1 MEYLTIKELI
11 LASEGK
17 LVSKCN
23 EETLVNDIVI
33 DSRKASKDNAFVAI
47 VGENLDGHDFIN
59 LVINL
64 AINQGC
70 KTIIKNKDN
79 NVDIENKEI
88 NVIEVNNTEIALGDI
103 ARFYKNKFEIPF
115 IAVTGSVGKTTT
127 RDMVYST
134 ISAKYNSLKNV
145 GNLNNQFGVP
155 LTLFNLNKEHECA
168 VIEMGMS
175 GFNEIE
181 YLANIVNP
189 QIGIISNIGYSHVE
203 HLGSRE
209 GIFKAK
215 MEITTNF
222 DESSLLIVNGDDD
235 CLKTLKDKE
244 LVYNLRTFGF
254 EKYNDIYCESFE
266 MDEDSINF
274 IAIIDGNK
282 EEFFIPT
289 VGQHNIYN
297 AMAAILVGINL
308 NMTIEEL
315 KYGLKNFQCTK
326 NRLDI
331 IKNDNLTII
340 DSVYNAGI
348 DSMVAALNILG
359 RYENRR
365 VAILGDMFEMGEF
378 EEFGHRQVGK
388 ADLNNVDILIAIGKD
403 SEFIVQELKENNMNP
418 DNLYHFETK
427 EEAIKNLDNI
437 IKENDII
444 LVKASRG
451 MHLEKIVEYLNN
463 RQNN

>member
-11 LASEGK
+11 LASEGQ

-23 EETLVNDIVI
+23 EETIVSNIVI
-33 DSRKASKDNAFVAI
+33 DSRKAGKDSAFVAI
-47 VGENLDGHDFIN
+47 VGENLDGHNF
-59 LVINL
+59 INL

-70 KTIIKNKDN
+70 KTIIKNKNN
-79 NVDIENKEI
+79 NVDIENKEV
-88 NVIEVNNTEIALGDI
+88 NVIEVSDTEIALGDI
-103 ARFYKNKFEIPF
+103 AKFYKNKFKIPF

-175 GFNEIE
+175 GFNEIK

-203 HLGSRE
+203 HLGSRD

-215 MEITTNF
+215 MEIATNF
-222 DESSLLIVNGDDD
+222 DENSLLIVNGDDD
-235 CLKTLKDKE
+235 CLKTLKTKD
-244 LVYNLRTFGF
+244 LVYKLRTFGF
-254 EKYNDIYCESFE
+254 DKDNDIYCESYE
-266 MDEDSINF
+266 MDEESINF
-274 IAIIDGNK
+274 VAVINGKK
-282 EEFFIPT
+282 EELFIPT
-289 VGQHNIYN
+289 VGKHNIYN
-297 AMAAILVGINL
+297 AMAAILVGLNL
-308 NMTIEEL
+308 NMTIEEI
-315 KYGLKNFQCTK
+315 KDGLKNFQCTK

-331 IKNDNLTII
+331 IKKDKLTII
-340 DSVYNAGI
+340 DSVYNASI
-348 DSMVAALNILG
+348 DSMSAALNILG

-378 EEFGHRQVGK
+378 AEFGHRQVGK
-388 ADLNNVDILIAIGKD
+388 AALGNIDIMIAIGKD
-403 SEFIVQELKENNMNP
+403 SEFIVKELKENNMNEN
-418 DNLYHFETK
+418 NLYHFETK
-427 EEAIKNLDNI
+427 EEAIENLDNI
-437 IKENDII
+437 IKDDDVI

-451 MHLEKIVEYLNN
+451 MNLEKVVEYLNK
-463 RQNN
+463 

>member
-11 LASEGK
+11 LASEGQ

-23 EETLVNDIVI
+23 EETIVSNIVI
-33 DSRKASKDNAFVAI
+33 DSRKAGKDSAFVAI
-47 VGENLDGHDFIN
+47 VGENLDGHNF
-59 LVINL
+59 INL

-70 KTIIKNKDN
+70 KTIIKNKNN
-79 NVDIENKEI
+79 NVDIENKEV
-88 NVIEVNNTEIALGDI
+88 NVIEVSDTEIALGDI
-103 ARFYKNKFEIPF
+103 AKFYKNKFKIPF

-203 HLGSRE
+203 HLGSRD

-215 MEITTNF
+215 MEIATNF
-222 DESSLLIVNGDDD
+222 DENSLLIVNGDDD
-235 CLKTLKDKE
+235 CLKTLKTKV
-244 LVYNLRTFGF
+244 LVYKLRTFGF
-254 EKYNDIYCESFE
+254 DKDNDIYCESYE
-266 MDEDSINF
+266 MDEESINF
-274 IAIIDGNK
+274 VAVINGKK

-289 VGQHNIYN
+289 VGKHNIYN
-297 AMAAILVGINL
+297 AMAAILVGLNL
-308 NMTIEEL
+308 NMTIEEI
-315 KYGLKNFQCTK
+315 KDGLKNFQCTK

-331 IKNDNLTII
+331 IKKDKLTII
-340 DSVYNAGI
+340 DSVYNASI
-348 DSMVAALNILG
+348 DSMSAALNILG

-378 EEFGHRQVGK
+378 AEFGHRQVGK
-388 ADLNNVDILIAIGKD
+388 AALGNIDIMIAIGKD
-403 SEFIVQELKENNMNP
+403 SEFIVKELKENNMNEN
-418 DNLYHFETK
+418 NLYHFETK
-427 EEAIKNLDNI
+427 EEAIENLDNI
-437 IKENDII
+437 IKDDDVI

-451 MHLEKIVEYLNN
+451 MNLEKVVEYLNK
-463 RQNN
+463 

>member
-11 LASEGK
+11 LASEGQ

-23 EETLVNDIVI
+23 EETIVSNIVI
-33 DSRKASKDNAFVAI
+33 DSRKAGKDSAFVAI
-47 VGENLDGHDFIN
+47 VGENLDGHNF
-59 LVINL
+59 INL

-70 KTIIKNKDN
+70 KTIIKNKNN
-79 NVDIENKEI
+79 NVDIENKEV
-88 NVIEVNNTEIALGDI
+88 NVIEVSDTEIALGDI
-103 ARFYKNKFEIPF
+103 AKFYKNKFKIPF

-203 HLGSRE
+203 HLGSRD

-215 MEITTNF
+215 MEIATNF
-222 DESSLLIVNGDDD
+222 DENSLLIVNGDDD
-235 CLKTLKDKE
+235 CLKTLKTKD
-244 LVYNLRTFGF
+244 LVYKLRTFGF
-254 EKYNDIYCESFE
+254 DKDNDIYCESYE
-266 MDEDSINF
+266 MDEESINF
-274 IAIIDGNK
+274 VAVINGKK
-282 EEFFIPT
+282 EELFIPT
-289 VGQHNIYN
+289 VGKHNIYN
-297 AMAAILVGINL
+297 AMAAILVGLNI
-308 NMTIEEL
+308 NMTIEEI
-315 KYGLKNFQCTK
+315 KDGLKNFQCTK

-331 IKNDNLTII
+331 IKKDKLTII
-340 DSVYNAGI
+340 DSVYNASI
-348 DSMVAALNILG
+348 DSMSAALNILG

-378 EEFGHRQVGK
+378 AEFGHRQVGK
-388 ADLNNVDILIAIGKD
+388 AALGNIDIMIAIGKD
-403 SEFIVQELKENNMNP
+403 SEFIVKELKENNRTENT
-418 DNLYHFETK
+418 LYPSETP
-427 EEAIKNLDNI
+427 EEAI
-437 IKENDII
+437 
-444 LVKASRG
+444 
-451 MHLEKIVEYLNN
+451 
-463 RQNN
+463 

>member
-11 LASEGK
+11 LASEGQ

-23 EETLVNDIVI
+23 EETLVTDIVI

-47 VGENLDGHDFIN
+47 VGENLDGHDF
-59 LVINL
+59 INL

-103 ARFYKNKFEIPF
+103 ARFYKNKFKIPF

-134 ISAKYNSLKNV
+134 ISAKYNALKNI

-181 YLANIVNP
+181 YLVNIVHP

-203 HLGSRE
+203 HLGSRD

-215 MEITTNF
+215 MEIATNF
-222 DESSLLIVNGDDD
+222 DENSLLIVNGDDD
-235 CLKTLKDKE
+235 CLKTLKNKD
-244 LVYNLRTFGF
+244 LVYKLKTFGF
-254 EKYNDIYCESFE
+254 EKDNDIYCESFE
-266 MDEDSINF
+266 MDEESINF
-274 IAIIDGNK
+274 IAVIDGKK
-282 EEFFIPT
+282 EQFFIPT
-289 VGQHNIYN
+289 VGKHNIYN
-297 AMAAILVGINL
+297 AMAAILVGMNL
-308 NMTIEEL
+308 NMTIDEIKE
-315 KYGLKNFQCTK
+315 GLKNFQCTK

-331 IKNDNLTII
+331 IKNNNLTII
-340 DSVYNAGI
+340 DSVYNASI
-348 DSMVAALNILG
+348 DSMTAALNILG

-378 EEFGHRQVGK
+378 AEFGHRQVGK
-388 ADLNNVDILIAIGKD
+388 AALGNVDIVITIGED
-403 SEFIVQELKENNMNP
+403 SEFIVKELRENNVND
-418 DNLYHFETK
+418 DNLYHFKTK
-427 EEAIKNLDNI
+427 EEAIENINNI
-437 IKENDII
+437 IKENDTI

-451 MHLEKIVEYLNN
+451 MHLEKVVEYLNK
-463 RQNN
+463 

>member
-11 LASEGK
+11 LASEGQ
-17 LVSKCN
+17 LVSKCD

-59 LVINL
+59 L

-79 NVDIENKEI
+79 NVDIDNKEI
-88 NVIEVNNTEIALGDI
+88 NVIEVSNTEIALGDI
-103 ARFYKNKFEIPF
+103 ARFYKNKFKIPF

-155 LTLFNLNKEHECA
+155 LTLFNLNKKHECA

-181 YLANIVNP
+181 YLVNIVNP

-215 MEITTNF
+215 MEMTTNF

-235 CLKTLKDKE
+235 CLKTLKNKDLIYK
-244 LVYNLRTFGF
+244 LRTFGF
-254 EKYNDIYCESFE
+254 EKDNDIYCESFE
-266 MDEDSINF
+266 MDEESINF
-274 IAIIDGNK
+274 IAVVDGRK

-289 VGQHNIYN
+289 VGKHNIYN

-308 NMTIEEL
+308 NMTIEEI
-315 KYGLKNFQCTK
+315 KEGLKNFQCTK

-331 IKNDNLTII
+331 IKNNNLTII
-340 DSVYNAGI
+340 DSVYNASI
-348 DSMVAALNILG
+348 DSMTAALNILG
-359 RYENRR
+359 RYKNRR

-378 EEFGHRQVGK
+378 AEFGHRQVGK
-388 ADLNNVDILIAIGKD
+388 AALDNVDILIAIGKD
-403 SEFIVQELKENNMNP
+403 SEFIVKELQENNMNI

-427 EEAIKNLDNI
+427 EEAIENLDNI

-451 MHLEKIVEYLNN
+451 MHLEKVVEYLNK
-463 RQNN
+463 

>member
-11 LASEGK
+11 LASEGQ

-23 EETLVNDIVI
+23 EETIVSNIVI
-33 DSRKASKDNAFVAI
+33 DSRKAGKDSAFVAI
-47 VGENLDGHDFIN
+47 VGENLDGHNF
-59 LVINL
+59 INL

-70 KTIIKNKDN
+70 KTIIKNKNN
-79 NVDIENKEI
+79 NVDIENKEV
-88 NVIEVNNTEIALGDI
+88 NVIEVSDTEIALGDI
-103 ARFYKNKFEIPF
+103 AKFYKNKFKIPF

-175 GFNEIE
+175 GFNEIK

-203 HLGSRE
+203 HLGSRD

-215 MEITTNF
+215 MEIATNF
-222 DESSLLIVNGDDD
+222 DENSLLIVNGDDD
-235 CLKTLKDKE
+235 CLKTLKTKD
-244 LVYNLRTFGF
+244 LVYKLRTFGF
-254 EKYNDIYCESFE
+254 DKDNDIYCESYE
-266 MDEDSINF
+266 MDEESINF
-274 IAIIDGNK
+274 VAVINGKK

-289 VGQHNIYN
+289 VGKHNIYN
-297 AMAAILVGINL
+297 AMAAILVGLNL
-308 NMTIEEL
+308 NMTIEEI
-315 KYGLKNFQCTK
+315 KDGLKNFQCTK

-331 IKNDNLTII
+331 IKKDKLTII
-340 DSVYNAGI
+340 DSVYNASI
-348 DSMVAALNILG
+348 DSMSAALNILG

-378 EEFGHRQVGK
+378 AEFGHRQVGK
-388 ADLNNVDILIAIGKD
+388 AALGNIDIMIAIGKD
-403 SEFIVQELKENNMNP
+403 SEFIVKELKENNMNEN
-418 DNLYHFETK
+418 NLYHFETK
-427 EEAIKNLDNI
+427 EEAIENLDNI
-437 IKENDII
+437 IKDDDVI

-451 MHLEKIVEYLNN
+451 MNLEKVVEYLNK
-463 RQNN
+463 

>member
-11 LASEGK
+11 LASEGQ

-23 EETLVNDIVI
+23 EETLVTDIVI

-47 VGENLDGHDFIN
+47 VGENLDGHDF
-59 LVINL
+59 INL

-103 ARFYKNKFEIPF
+103 ARFYKNKFKIPF

-134 ISAKYNSLKNV
+134 ISAKYNALKNI

-181 YLANIVNP
+181 YLVNIVHP

-203 HLGSRE
+203 HLGSRD

-215 MEITTNF
+215 MEIATNF
-222 DESSLLIVNGDDD
+222 DENSLLIVNGDDD
-235 CLKTLKDKE
+235 CLKTLKNKD
-244 LVYNLRTFGF
+244 LVYKLKTFGF
-254 EKYNDIYCESFE
+254 EKDNDIYCESFE
-266 MDEDSINF
+266 MDEESINF
-274 IAIIDGNK
+274 IAVIDGKK
-282 EEFFIPT
+282 EQFFIPT
-289 VGQHNIYN
+289 VGKHNIYN
-297 AMAAILVGINL
+297 AMAAILVGMNL
-308 NMTIEEL
+308 NMTIEEI
-315 KYGLKNFQCTK
+315 KEGLKNFQCTK

-331 IKNDNLTII
+331 IKNNNLTII
-340 DSVYNAGI
+340 DSVYNASI
-348 DSMVAALNILG
+348 DSMTAALNILG

-378 EEFGHRQVGK
+378 AEFGHRQVGK
-388 ADLNNVDILIAIGKD
+388 AALGNVDIVITIGED
-403 SEFIVQELKENNMNP
+403 SEFIVKELRENNVND
-418 DNLYHFETK
+418 DNLYHFKTK
-427 EEAIKNLDNI
+427 EEAIENINNI
-437 IKENDII
+437 IKENDTI

-451 MHLEKIVEYLNN
+451 MHLEKVVEYLNK
-463 RQNN
+463 

>member
-11 LASEGK
+11 LASEGQ

-23 EETLVNDIVI
+23 EETIVSDIVI
-33 DSRKASKDNAFVAI
+33 DSRKAGKDSAFVAI
-47 VGENLDGHDFIN
+47 VGENLDGHNF
-59 LVINL
+59 INL

-70 KTIIKNKDN
+70 KTIIKNKNN

-88 NVIEVNNTEIALGDI
+88 NVIEVSDTEIALGDI
-103 ARFYKNKFEIPF
+103 AKFYKNKFKIPF

-203 HLGSRE
+203 HLGSRD

-215 MEITTNF
+215 MEVATNF
-222 DESSLLIVNGDDD
+222 DENSLLIVNGDDD
-235 CLKTLKDKE
+235 CLKTLKTKD
-244 LVYNLRTFGF
+244 LVYKLRTFGF
-254 EKYNDIYCESFE
+254 DKDNDIYCESYE
-266 MDEDSINF
+266 MDEESINF
-274 IAIIDGNK
+274 VAVINGKK

-289 VGQHNIYN
+289 VGKHNIYN
-297 AMAAILVGINL
+297 AMAAILVGLNL
-308 NMTIEEL
+308 NMTIEEI
-315 KYGLKNFQCTK
+315 KDGLKNFQCTK

-331 IKNDNLTII
+331 IKKDKLTII
-340 DSVYNAGI
+340 DSVYNASI
-348 DSMVAALNILG
+348 DSMSAALNILG

-378 EEFGHRQVGK
+378 AEFGHRQVGK
-388 ADLNNVDILIAIGKD
+388 AALGNIDIMIAIGKD
-403 SEFIVQELKENNMNP
+403 SEFIVKELKENNMNEN
-418 DNLYHFETK
+418 NLYHFETK
-427 EEAIKNLDNI
+427 EEAIENLDKI
-437 IKENDII
+437 IKDDDVI

-451 MHLEKIVEYLNN
+451 MNLEKVVEYLNK
-463 RQNN
+463 

>member
-11 LASEGK
+11 LASEGQ

-23 EETLVNDIVI
+23 EETIVSNIVI
-33 DSRKASKDNAFVAI
+33 DSRKAGKDSAFVAI
-47 VGENLDGHDFIN
+47 VGENLDGHNF
-59 LVINL
+59 INL

-70 KTIIKNKDN
+70 KTIIKNKNN
-79 NVDIENKEI
+79 NVDIENKEV
-88 NVIEVNNTEIALGDI
+88 NVIEVSDTEIALGDI
-103 ARFYKNKFEIPF
+103 AKFYKNKFKIPF

-127 RDMVYST
+127 RDMVYSS

-203 HLGSRE
+203 HLGSRD

-215 MEITTNF
+215 MEIATNF
-222 DESSLLIVNGDDD
+222 DENSLLIVNGDDD
-235 CLKTLKDKE
+235 CLKTLKTKV
-244 LVYNLRTFGF
+244 LVYKLRTFGF
-254 EKYNDIYCESFE
+254 DKDNDIYCESYE
-266 MDEDSINF
+266 MDEESINF
-274 IAIIDGNK
+274 VAVINGKK
-282 EEFFIPT
+282 EELFIPT
-289 VGQHNIYN
+289 VGKHNIYN
-297 AMAAILVGINL
+297 AMAAILVGLNL
-308 NMTIEEL
+308 NMTIEEI
-315 KYGLKNFQCTK
+315 KDGLKNFQCTK

-331 IKNDNLTII
+331 IKKDKLTII
-340 DSVYNAGI
+340 DSVYNASI
-348 DSMVAALNILG
+348 DSMSAALNILG

-378 EEFGHRQVGK
+378 AEFGHRQVGK
-388 ADLNNVDILIAIGKD
+388 AALGNIDIMIAIGKD
-403 SEFIVQELKENNMNP
+403 SEFIVKELKENNMNEN
-418 DNLYHFETK
+418 NLYHFETK
-427 EEAIKNLDNI
+427 EEAIESLDNI
-437 IKENDII
+437 IKDDDVI

-451 MHLEKIVEYLNN
+451 MNLEKVVEYLNK
-463 RQNN
+463 

>member
-11 LASEGK
+11 LASEGQ

-23 EETLVNDIVI
+23 EETIVSNIVI
-33 DSRKASKDNAFVAI
+33 DSRKAGKDSAFVAI
-47 VGENLDGHDFIN
+47 VGENLDGHNF
-59 LVINL
+59 INL

-70 KTIIKNKDN
+70 KTIIKNKNN
-79 NVDIENKEI
+79 NVDIENKEV
-88 NVIEVNNTEIALGDI
+88 NVIEVSDTEIALGDI
-103 ARFYKNKFEIPF
+103 AKFYKNKFKIPF

-203 HLGSRE
+203 HLGSRD

-215 MEITTNF
+215 MEIATNF
-222 DESSLLIVNGDDD
+222 DENSLLIVNGDDD
-235 CLKTLKDKE
+235 CLKTLKTKD
-244 LVYNLRTFGF
+244 LVYKLRTFGF
-254 EKYNDIYCESFE
+254 DKDNDIYCESYE
-266 MDEDSINF
+266 MDEESINF
-274 IAIIDGNK
+274 VAVINRKK

-289 VGQHNIYN
+289 VGKHNIYN
-297 AMAAILVGINL
+297 AMAAILVGLNL
-308 NMTIEEL
+308 NMTIEEI
-315 KYGLKNFQCTK
+315 KDGLKNFQCTK

-331 IKNDNLTII
+331 IKKDKLTII
-340 DSVYNAGI
+340 DSVYNASI
-348 DSMVAALNILG
+348 DSMSAALNILG

-378 EEFGHRQVGK
+378 AEFGHRQVGK
-388 ADLNNVDILIAIGKD
+388 AALGNIDIMIAIGKD
-403 SEFIVQELKENNMNP
+403 AEFIVKELKENNMNEN
-418 DNLYHFETK
+418 NLYHFETK
-427 EEAIKNLDNI
+427 EEAIENLDNI
-437 IKENDII
+437 IKDDDVI

-451 MHLEKIVEYLNN
+451 MNLEKVVEYLNK
-463 RQNN
+463 

>member
-11 LASEGK
+11 LASEGQ

-23 EETLVNDIVI
+23 EETIVSNIVI
-33 DSRKASKDNAFVAI
+33 DSRKAGKDSAFVAI
-47 VGENLDGHDFIN
+47 VGENLDGHNF
-59 LVINL
+59 INL

-70 KTIIKNKDN
+70 KTIIKNKNN
-79 NVDIENKEI
+79 NVDIENKEV
-88 NVIEVNNTEIALGDI
+88 NVIEVSDTEIALGDI
-103 ARFYKNKFEIPF
+103 AKFYKNKFKIPF

-203 HLGSRE
+203 HLGSRD

-215 MEITTNF
+215 MEVATNF
-222 DESSLLIVNGDDD
+222 DENSLLIVNGDDD
-235 CLKTLKDKE
+235 CLKTLKTKD
-244 LVYNLRTFGF
+244 LVYKLRTFGF
-254 EKYNDIYCESFE
+254 DKDNDIYCKSYE
-266 MDEDSINF
+266 MDEESINF
-274 IAIIDGNK
+274 VAVINRKK

-289 VGQHNIYN
+289 VGKHNIYN
-297 AMAAILVGINL
+297 AMAAILVGLNL
-308 NMTIEEL
+308 NMTIEEI
-315 KYGLKNFQCTK
+315 KDGLKNFQCTK

-331 IKNDNLTII
+331 IKKDKLTII
-340 DSVYNAGI
+340 DSVYNASI
-348 DSMVAALNILG
+348 DSMSAALNILG

-378 EEFGHRQVGK
+378 AEFGHRQVGK
-388 ADLNNVDILIAIGKD
+388 AALGNIDIMIAIGKD
-403 SEFIVQELKENNMNP
+403 SEFIVKELKENNMNEN
-418 DNLYHFETK
+418 NLYYFETK
-427 EEAIKNLDNI
+427 EEAIENLDNI
-437 IKENDII
+437 IKDDDVI

-451 MHLEKIVEYLNN
+451 MNLEKVVEYLNK
-463 RQNN
+463 

>member
-11 LASEGK
+11 LASKGQ
-17 LVSKCN
+17 LVSKSN
-23 EETLVNDIVI
+23 EEILVNDIVI

-59 LVINL
+59 L

-70 KTIIKNKDN
+70 KTIIKNKNN
-79 NVDIENKEI
+79 NVDIDNKEI
-88 NVIEVNNTEIALGDI
+88 NVIEVNDTAIALGDI
-103 ARFYKNKFEIPF
+103 ARFYKEKFEIPF

-127 RDMVYST
+127 RDMVHST

-145 GNLNNQFGVP
+145 GNLNNHFGVP
-155 LTLFNLNKEHECA
+155 LTLFNLNKDHECA

-181 YLANIVNP
+181 YLVNIVKP
-189 QIGIISNIGYSHVE
+189 QIGIISNIGYSHIE

-222 DESSLLIVNGDDD
+222 DENSLLIVNGDDD
-235 CLKTLKDKE
+235 CLKTLRSEKLDYK
-244 LVYNLRTFGF
+244 LKTFGF

-266 MDEDSINF
+266 INEDSMNF
-274 IAIIDGNK
+274 VAVVNEKK

-289 VGQHNIYN
+289 VGKHNIYN

-308 NMTIEEL
+308 NMTTEEI
-315 KYGLKNFQCTK
+315 KEGLKNFECTK

-331 IKNDNLTII
+331 IKNNKLTII
-340 DSVYNAGI
+340 DSVYNASI
-348 DSMVAALNILG
+348 DSMSAALNVLG
-359 RYENRR
+359 RYKNRR

-378 EEFGHRQVGK
+378 SEFAHRQVGK
-388 ADLNNVDILIAIGKD
+388 AAIGNTDILIAIGKD
-403 SEFIVQELKENNMNP
+403 SEFIVKEIKENNMNP
-418 DNLYHFETK
+418 DNIYYFKTK
-427 EEAIKNLDNI
+427 EDAIKHLDEI
-437 IKENDII
+437 IKENDTI

-451 MHLEKIVEYLNN
+451 MHLEDVVKYLNK
-463 RQNN
+463 

>member
-11 LASEGK
+11 LASEGQ
-17 LVSKCN
+17 LVSKCD

-59 LVINL
+59 L

-79 NVDIENKEI
+79 NVDIDNKEI
-88 NVIEVNNTEIALGDI
+88 NVIEVSNTEIALGDI
-103 ARFYKNKFEIPF
+103 ARFYKNKFKIPF

-155 LTLFNLNKEHECA
+155 LTLFNLNKKHECA

-181 YLANIVNP
+181 YLVNIVNP

-215 MEITTNF
+215 MEMTTNF

-235 CLKTLKDKE
+235 CLKTLKNKDLIYK
-244 LVYNLRTFGF
+244 LRTFGF
-254 EKYNDIYCESFE
+254 EKDNDIYCESFE
-266 MDEDSINF
+266 MDEESINF
-274 IAIIDGNK
+274 IAVVDGRK

-289 VGQHNIYN
+289 VGKHNIYN

-308 NMTIEEL
+308 NMTIEEI
-315 KYGLKNFQCTK
+315 KDGLKNFQCTK

-331 IKNDNLTII
+331 IKNNNLTII
-340 DSVYNAGI
+340 DSVYNASI
-348 DSMVAALNILG
+348 DSMTAALNILG
-359 RYENRR
+359 RYKNRR

-378 EEFGHRQVGK
+378 AEFGHRQVGK
-388 ADLNNVDILIAIGKD
+388 AALDNVDILIAIGKD
-403 SEFIVQELKENNMNP
+403 SEFIVKELQENNMNI

-427 EEAIKNLDNI
+427 EEAIENLDNI

-451 MHLEKIVEYLNN
+451 MHLEKVVEYLNK
-463 RQNN
+463 

>member
-11 LASEGK
+11 LASEGQ

-23 EETLVNDIVI
+23 EETIVSNIVI
-33 DSRKASKDNAFVAI
+33 DSRKAGKDSAFVAI
-47 VGENLDGHDFIN
+47 VGENLDGHNF
-59 LVINL
+59 INL

-70 KTIIKNKDN
+70 KTIIKNKNN
-79 NVDIENKEI
+79 NVDIENKEV
-88 NVIEVNNTEIALGDI
+88 NVIEVSDTEIALGGI
-103 ARFYKNKFEIPF
+103 AKFYKNKFKIPF

-203 HLGSRE
+203 HLGSRD

-215 MEITTNF
+215 MEIATNF
-222 DESSLLIVNGDDD
+222 DENSLLIVNGDDD
-235 CLKTLKDKE
+235 CLKTLKTKV
-244 LVYNLRTFGF
+244 LVYKLRTFGF
-254 EKYNDIYCESFE
+254 DKDNDIYCESYE
-266 MDEDSINF
+266 MDEESINF
-274 IAIIDGNK
+274 VAVINGKK
-282 EEFFIPT
+282 EELFIPT
-289 VGQHNIYN
+289 VGKHNIYN
-297 AMAAILVGINL
+297 AMAAILVGLNL
-308 NMTIEEL
+308 NMTIEEI
-315 KYGLKNFQCTK
+315 KDGLKNFQCTK

-331 IKNDNLTII
+331 IKKDKLTII
-340 DSVYNAGI
+340 DSVYNASI
-348 DSMVAALNILG
+348 DSMSAALNILG

-378 EEFGHRQVGK
+378 AEFGHRQVGK
-388 ADLNNVDILIAIGKD
+388 AALGNIDIMIAIGKD
-403 SEFIVQELKENNMNP
+403 SEFIVKELKENNMNEN
-418 DNLYHFETK
+418 NLYHFETK
-427 EEAIKNLDNI
+427 EEAIESLDNI
-437 IKENDII
+437 IKDDDVI

-451 MHLEKIVEYLNN
+451 MNLEKVVEYLNK
-463 RQNN
+463 

>member
-11 LASEGK
+11 LASKGE
-17 LVSKCN
+17 LVCEAK
-23 EETLVNDIVI
+23 EEFTITDIVI
-33 DSRKASKDNAFVAI
+33 DSRKANANNAFVAI
-47 VGENLDGHDFIN
+47 VGENLDGHNF
-59 LVINL
+59 INL

-70 KTIIKNKDN
+70 KTIMKNKYN

-88 NVIEVNNTEIALGDI
+88 NVIEVNDTEIALGDI
-103 ARFYKNKFEIPF
+103 ARFYKEKFEIPF

-127 RDMVYST
+127 RDMVFAT

-181 YLANIVNP
+181 YLANIVHP

-209 GIFKAK
+209 GIFQAK
-215 MEITTNF
+215 MEVTTNF
-222 DESSLLIVNGDDD
+222 DSDSLLIVNGDDD
-235 CLKTLKDKE
+235 CLKTLKKRD
-244 LVYNLRTFGF
+244 LVYNLKTFGF
-254 EKYNDIYCESFE
+254 EKDNDIYCEAYKMS
-266 MDEDSINF
+266 DDDINF
-274 IAIIDGNK
+274 TAVIDGKK

-289 VGQHNIYN
+289 VGKHNIYN

-308 NMTIEEL
+308 NMSLEEI
-315 KYGLKNFQCTK
+315 KGGLKNFQCTK

-331 IKNDNLTII
+331 IKKDNLTII
-340 DSVYNAGI
+340 DSVYNASI
-348 DSMVAALNILG
+348 DSMSAALNILG
-359 RYENRR
+359 RYDKRR
-365 VAILGDMFEMGEF
+365 IAILGDMFEMGDYS
-378 EEFGHRQVGK
+378 EFGHRQVGK
-388 ADLNNVDILIAIGKD
+388 SALNNVDILIAIGKD
-403 SEFIVQELKENNMNP
+403 SEYIVKELQENNMNSA
-418 DNLYHFETK
+418 DLYHFKTK
-427 EEAIKNLDNI
+427 EEAISKLDNI
-437 IKENDII
+437 IKDDDII

-451 MHLEKIVEYLNN
+451 MHLEKIVEYLCK
-463 RQNN
+463 

>member
-11 LASEGK
+11 LASEGQ

-23 EETLVNDIVI
+23 EETIVSNIVI
-33 DSRKASKDNAFVAI
+33 DSRKAGKDSAFVAI
-47 VGENLDGHDFIN
+47 VGENLDGHNF
-59 LVINL
+59 INL

-70 KTIIKNKDN
+70 KTIIKNKNN
-79 NVDIENKEI
+79 NVDIENKEV
-88 NVIEVNNTEIALGDI
+88 NVIEVSDTEIALGDI
-103 ARFYKNKFEIPF
+103 AKFYKNKFKIPF

-203 HLGSRE
+203 HLGSRD

-215 MEITTNF
+215 MEVATNF
-222 DESSLLIVNGDDD
+222 DENSLLIVNGDDD
-235 CLKTLKDKE
+235 CLKTLKTKD
-244 LVYNLRTFGF
+244 LVYKLRTFGF
-254 EKYNDIYCESFE
+254 DKDNDIYCESYE
-266 MDEDSINF
+266 MDEESINF
-274 IAIIDGNK
+274 VAVINGKK
-282 EEFFIPT
+282 EELFIPT
-289 VGQHNIYN
+289 VGKHNIYN
-297 AMAAILVGINL
+297 AMAAILVGLNL
-308 NMTIEEL
+308 NMTIEEI
-315 KYGLKNFQCTK
+315 KDGLKNFQCTK

-331 IKNDNLTII
+331 IKKDKLTII
-340 DSVYNAGI
+340 DSVYNASI
-348 DSMVAALNILG
+348 DSMSAALNILG

-378 EEFGHRQVGK
+378 AEFGHRQVGK
-388 ADLNNVDILIAIGKD
+388 AALGNIDIMIAIGKD
-403 SEFIVQELKENNMNP
+403 SEFIVKELKENNMNEN
-418 DNLYHFETK
+418 NLYHFETK
-427 EEAIKNLDNI
+427 EEAIENLDNI
-437 IKENDII
+437 IKDDDVI

-451 MHLEKIVEYLNN
+451 MNLEKVVEYLNK
-463 RQNN
+463 

>member
-11 LASEGK
+11 LASEGQ
-17 LVSKCN
+17 LVSKCS

-33 DSRKASKDNAFVAI
+33 DSRKASKENAFVAI
-47 VGENLDGHDFIN
+47 VGENLDGHDF
-59 LVINL
+59 INL

-88 NVIEVNNTEIALGDI
+88 NVIEVNNTEVAFGDI
-103 ARFYKNKFEIPF
+103 ARLYKNKFEIPF

-181 YLANIVNP
+181 YLVNIVKP

-203 HLGSRE
+203 HLGSRD

-222 DESSLLIVNGDDD
+222 DENSLLIVNGDDD
-235 CLKTLKDKE
+235 CLKTLKDKH
-244 LVYNLRTFGF
+244 LVYKLKTFGF
-254 EKYNDIYCESFE
+254 EKDNDIYCESFE
-266 MDEDSINF
+266 MDEDNINF
-274 IAIIDGNK
+274 IAVIDGK
-282 EEFFIPT
+282 REEFFIPT
-289 VGQHNIYN
+289 VGKHNIYN

-308 NMTIEEL
+308 NMTLEEI
-315 KYGLKNFQCTK
+315 KDGLKNFRCTK

-331 IKNDNLTII
+331 IKSNNLTII
-340 DSVYNAGI
+340 DSVYNASI
-348 DSMVAALNILG
+348 DSMTAALNILG
-359 RYENRR
+359 RYKSRR

-378 EEFGHRQVGK
+378 AEFGHRQVGK
-388 ADLNNVDILIAIGKD
+388 SALNNVDILISIGKD
-403 SEFIVQELKENNMNP
+403 SEFIVKELKENNMNP

-427 EEAIKNLDNI
+427 EEAIEKLDDI
-437 IKENDII
+437 IKENDTI

-451 MHLEKIVEYLNN
+451 MHLEKVVEHLNK
-463 RQNN
+463 

>member
-11 LASEGK
+11 LASEGQ

-23 EETLVNDIVI
+23 EETIVSNIVI
-33 DSRKASKDNAFVAI
+33 DSRKAGKDSAFVAI
-47 VGENLDGHDFIN
+47 VGENLDGHNF
-59 LVINL
+59 INL

-70 KTIIKNKDN
+70 KTIIKNKNN
-79 NVDIENKEI
+79 NVDIENKEV
-88 NVIEVNNTEIALGDI
+88 NVIEVSDTEIALGDI
-103 ARFYKNKFEIPF
+103 AKFYKNKFKIPF

-203 HLGSRE
+203 HLGSRD

-215 MEITTNF
+215 MEIATNF
-222 DESSLLIVNGDDD
+222 DENSLLIVNGDDD
-235 CLKTLKDKE
+235 CLKTLKTKD
-244 LVYNLRTFGF
+244 LVYKLRTFGF
-254 EKYNDIYCESFE
+254 DKDNDIYCKSYE
-266 MDEDSINF
+266 MDEESINF
-274 IAIIDGNK
+274 VAVINRKK

-289 VGQHNIYN
+289 VGKHNIYN
-297 AMAAILVGINL
+297 AMAAILVGLNL
-308 NMTIEEL
+308 NMTIEEI
-315 KYGLKNFQCTK
+315 KDGLKNFQCTK

-331 IKNDNLTII
+331 IKKDKLTII
-340 DSVYNAGI
+340 DSVYNASI
-348 DSMVAALNILG
+348 DSMSAALNILG

-378 EEFGHRQVGK
+378 AEFGHRQVGK
-388 ADLNNVDILIAIGKD
+388 AALGNIDIMIAIGKD
-403 SEFIVQELKENNMNP
+403 SEFIVKELKENNMNEN
-418 DNLYHFETK
+418 NLYYFETK
-427 EEAIKNLDNI
+427 EEAIENLDNI
-437 IKENDII
+437 IKDDDVI

-451 MHLEKIVEYLNN
+451 MNLEKVVEYLNK
-463 RQNN
+463 

>member
-11 LASEGK
+11 LASEGQ

-23 EETLVNDIVI
+23 EETIVSNIVI
-33 DSRKASKDNAFVAI
+33 DSRKAGKDSAFVAI
-47 VGENLDGHDFIN
+47 VGENLDGHNF
-59 LVINL
+59 INL

-70 KTIIKNKDN
+70 KTIIKNKNN
-79 NVDIENKEI
+79 NVDIENKEV
-88 NVIEVNNTEIALGDI
+88 NVIEVSDTEIALGDI
-103 ARFYKNKFEIPF
+103 AKFYKNKFKIPF

-203 HLGSRE
+203 HLGSRD

-215 MEITTNF
+215 MEVATNF
-222 DESSLLIVNGDDD
+222 DENSLLIVNGDDD
-235 CLKTLKDKE
+235 CLKTLKTKD
-244 LVYNLRTFGF
+244 LVYKLRTFGF
-254 EKYNDIYCESFE
+254 DKDNDIYCESYE
-266 MDEDSINF
+266 MDEESINF
-274 IAIIDGNK
+274 VADINGKK

-289 VGQHNIYN
+289 VGKHNIYN
-297 AMAAILVGINL
+297 AMAAILVGLNL
-308 NMTIEEL
+308 NMTIEEI
-315 KYGLKNFQCTK
+315 KDGLKDFQCTK

-331 IKNDNLTII
+331 IKKDKLTII
-340 DSVYNAGI
+340 DSVYNASI
-348 DSMVAALNILG
+348 DSMSAALNILG

-378 EEFGHRQVGK
+378 AEFGHRQVGK
-388 ADLNNVDILIAIGKD
+388 AALGNIDIMIAIGKD
-403 SEFIVQELKENNMNP
+403 SEFIVKELKENNMNEN
-418 DNLYHFETK
+418 NLYHFETK
-427 EEAIKNLDNI
+427 EEAIENLDNI
-437 IKENDII
+437 IKDDDVI

-451 MHLEKIVEYLNN
+451 MNLEKVVEYLNK
-463 RQNN
+463 

>member
-11 LASEGK
+11 LASKGQ
-17 LVSKCN
+17 LISKSN
-23 EETLVNDIVI
+23 EEILVNDIVI
-33 DSRKASKDNAFVAI
+33 DSRKASKNNAFVAI
-47 VGENLDGHDFIN
+47 VGENLDGHDF
-59 LVINL
+59 INL

-79 NVDIENKEI
+79 NVDIDNKEI

-103 ARFYKNKFEIPF
+103 AKFYKEKFEIPF

-127 RDMVYST
+127 RDMVHST

-181 YLANIVNP
+181 YLVNIVKP
-189 QIGIISNIGYSHVE
+189 QMGIISNIGYSHVE

-215 MEITTNF
+215 MEIATNF
-222 DESSLLIVNGDDD
+222 DENSLLIVNGDDD
-235 CLKTLKDKE
+235 CLKTLKNKK
-244 LVYNLRTFGF
+244 LNYKLRTFGF
-254 EKYNDIYCESFE
+254 EKDNDIYCESFE
-266 MDEDSINF
+266 MDEESINF
-274 IAIIDGNK
+274 TAVINGKK
-282 EEFFIPT
+282 EKFFIPT
-289 VGQHNIYN
+289 VGKHNIYN
-297 AMAAILVGINL
+297 AMAAILVGLNL
-308 NMTIEEL
+308 NMTIEEI
-315 KYGLKNFQCTK
+315 KDGLKNFQCTK

-331 IKNDNLTII
+331 IKNNKLTII
-340 DSVYNAGI
+340 DSVYNASI
-348 DSMVAALNILG
+348 DSMTAALNILG

-378 EEFGHRQVGK
+378 AEFGHRQVGK
-388 ADLNNVDILIAIGKD
+388 AALGNTDILIAIGKD
-403 SEFIVQELKENNMNP
+403 SEFIVKELKENNMNP
-418 DNLYHFETK
+418 DNLYYFKTK
-427 EEAIKNLDNI
+427 EEAINNLDEI
-437 IKENDII
+437 IKENDTI

-451 MHLEKIVEYLNN
+451 MHLEKIVEYLNK
-463 RQNN
+463 

>member
-11 LASEGK
+11 LASEGQ

-23 EETLVNDIVI
+23 EETSVNDIVI

-59 LVINL
+59 L

-70 KTIIKNKDN
+70 KTIIKNKNN

-88 NVIEVNNTEIALGDI
+88 NVIEVNNTELALGDI
-103 ARFYKNKFEIPF
+103 ARFYKSKFEIPF

-189 QIGIISNIGYSHVE
+189 QIGIISNIGYSHIE

-215 MEITTNF
+215 MEIATNF

-235 CLKTLKDKE
+235 CLKTLKNKD
-244 LVYNLRTFGF
+244 LVYKLRTFGF
-254 EKYNDIYCESFE
+254 EKDNDIYCESFE
-266 MDEDSINF
+266 MDEYSINF
-274 IAIIDGNK
+274 IAVFDGKK

-289 VGQHNIYN
+289 VGKHNIYN

-308 NMTIEEL
+308 NMTIEEI
-315 KYGLKNFQCTK
+315 KDGLKDFQCTK

-331 IKNDNLTII
+331 IKNNNLTII
-340 DSVYNAGI
+340 DSVYNASI
-348 DSMVAALNILG
+348 DSMTAALNILG

-365 VAILGDMFEMGEF
+365 IAILGDMFEMGEF
-378 EEFGHRQVGK
+378 AEFGHRQVGK
-388 ADLNNVDILIAIGKD
+388 AALNNVDILIAIGKD
-403 SEFIVQELKENNMNP
+403 AEFIVKELKENNMNP

-427 EEAIKNLDNI
+427 EEAIENLDHI
-437 IKENDII
+437 IKENDVI

-451 MHLEKIVEYLNN
+451 MHLEKIVEHLNK
-463 RQNN
+463 

>member
-11 LASEGK
+11 LASEGQ

-23 EETLVNDIVI
+23 EETIVSNIVI
-33 DSRKASKDNAFVAI
+33 DSRKAGKDSAFVAI
-47 VGENLDGHDFIN
+47 VGENLDGHNF
-59 LVINL
+59 INL

-70 KTIIKNKDN
+70 KTIIKNKNN
-79 NVDIENKEI
+79 NVDIENKEV
-88 NVIEVNNTEIALGDI
+88 NVIEVSDTEIALGDI
-103 ARFYKNKFEIPF
+103 AKFYKNKFKIPF

-203 HLGSRE
+203 HLGSRD

-215 MEITTNF
+215 MEIATNF
-222 DESSLLIVNGDDD
+222 DENSLLIVNGDDD
-235 CLKTLKDKE
+235 CLKTLKTKD
-244 LVYNLRTFGF
+244 LVYKLRTFGF
-254 EKYNDIYCESFE
+254 DKDNDIYCESYE
-266 MDEDSINF
+266 MDEESINF
-274 IAIIDGNK
+274 VAVINRKK

-289 VGQHNIYN
+289 VGKHNIYN
-297 AMAAILVGINL
+297 AMAAILVGLNL
-308 NMTIEEL
+308 NMTIEEI
-315 KYGLKNFQCTK
+315 KDGLKNFQCTK

-331 IKNDNLTII
+331 IKKDKLTII
-340 DSVYNAGI
+340 DSVYNASI
-348 DSMVAALNILG
+348 DSMSAALNILG

-378 EEFGHRQVGK
+378 AEFGHRQVGK
-388 ADLNNVDILIAIGKD
+388 AALGNIDIMIAIGKD
-403 SEFIVQELKENNMNP
+403 SEFIVKELKENNMNEN
-418 DNLYHFETK
+418 NLYHFETK
-427 EEAIKNLDNI
+427 EEAIESLDNI
-437 IKENDII
+437 IKDDDVI

-451 MHLEKIVEYLNN
+451 MNLEKVVEYLNK
-463 RQNN
+463 

>member
-1 MEYLTIKELI
+1 MNKEVKMEYLTIKELI
-11 LASEGK
+11 LASEGQ
-17 LVSKCN
+17 LVSKCS

-33 DSRKASKDNAFVAI
+33 DSRKASKENAFVAI
-47 VGENLDGHDFIN
+47 VGENLDGHDF
-59 LVINL
+59 INL

-88 NVIEVNNTEIALGDI
+88 NVIEVNNTEVAFGDI
-103 ARFYKNKFEIPF
+103 ARLYKNKFEIPF

-181 YLANIVNP
+181 YLVNIVNP

-203 HLGSRE
+203 HLGSRD

-222 DESSLLIVNGDDD
+222 DENSLLIVNGDDD
-235 CLKTLKDKE
+235 CLKTLKDKH
-244 LVYNLRTFGF
+244 LVYKLKTFGF
-254 EKYNDIYCESFE
+254 EKDNDIYCESFE
-266 MDEDSINF
+266 MDEDNINF
-274 IAIIDGNK
+274 IAVIDGK
-282 EEFFIPT
+282 REEFFIPT
-289 VGQHNIYN
+289 VGKHNIYN

-308 NMTIEEL
+308 NMTLEEI
-315 KYGLKNFQCTK
+315 KDGLKNFQCTK

-331 IKNDNLTII
+331 IKSNNLTII
-340 DSVYNAGI
+340 DSVYNASI
-348 DSMVAALNILG
+348 DSMTAALNILG
-359 RYENRR
+359 RYKSRR

-378 EEFGHRQVGK
+378 AEFGHRQVGK
-388 ADLNNVDILIAIGKD
+388 SALNNVDILISIGKD
-403 SEFIVQELKENNMNP
+403 SEFIVKELKENNMNP

-427 EEAIKNLDNI
+427 EEAIEKLDDI
-437 IKENDII
+437 IKENDTI

-451 MHLEKIVEYLNN
+451 MHLEKVVEHLNK
-463 RQNN
+463 

>member
-11 LASEGK
+11 LASEGQ

-23 EETLVNDIVI
+23 EETLVTDIVI

-47 VGENLDGHDFIN
+47 VGENLDGHDF
-59 LVINL
+59 INL

-103 ARFYKNKFEIPF
+103 ARFYKNKFKIPF

-134 ISAKYNSLKNV
+134 ISAKYNALKNI

-181 YLANIVNP
+181 YLVNIVHP

-203 HLGSRE
+203 HLGSRD

-215 MEITTNF
+215 MEIATNF
-222 DESSLLIVNGDDD
+222 DENSLLIVNGDDD
-235 CLKTLKDKE
+235 CLKTLKNKD
-244 LVYNLRTFGF
+244 LVYKLKTFGF
-254 EKYNDIYCESFE
+254 EKDNDIYCESFE
-266 MDEDSINF
+266 MDEESINF
-274 IAIIDGNK
+274 IAVIDGKK
-282 EEFFIPT
+282 EQFFIPT
-289 VGQHNIYN
+289 VGKHNIYN

-308 NMTIEEL
+308 NMTIEEI
-315 KYGLKNFQCTK
+315 KEGLKNFQCTK

-331 IKNDNLTII
+331 IKNNNLTII
-340 DSVYNAGI
+340 DSVYNASI
-348 DSMVAALNILG
+348 DSMTAALNILG
-359 RYENRR
+359 RYENRK

-378 EEFGHRQVGK
+378 AEFGHRQVGK
-388 ADLNNVDILIAIGKD
+388 AALGNVDIVITIGED
-403 SEFIVQELKENNMNP
+403 SEFIVKELQENNVND
-418 DNLYHFETK
+418 DNLYHFKTK
-427 EEAIKNLDNI
+427 EEAIENINNI
-437 IKENDII
+437 IKENDTI

-451 MHLEKIVEYLNN
+451 MHLEKVVEYLNK
-463 RQNN
+463 

>member
-11 LASEGK
+11 LASEGQ

-23 EETLVNDIVI
+23 EETIVSNIVI
-33 DSRKASKDNAFVAI
+33 DSRKAGKDSAFVAI
-47 VGENLDGHDFIN
+47 VGENLDGHNF
-59 LVINL
+59 INL

-70 KTIIKNKDN
+70 KTIIKNKNN
-79 NVDIENKEI
+79 NVDIENKEV
-88 NVIEVNNTEIALGDI
+88 NVIEVSDTEIALGDI
-103 ARFYKNKFEIPF
+103 AKFYKNKFKIPF

-203 HLGSRE
+203 HLGSRD

-215 MEITTNF
+215 MEVATNF
-222 DESSLLIVNGDDD
+222 DENSLLIVNGDDD
-235 CLKTLKDKE
+235 CLKTLKTKD
-244 LVYNLRTFGF
+244 LVYKLRTFGF
-254 EKYNDIYCESFE
+254 DKDNDIYCESYE
-266 MDEDSINF
+266 MDEESINF
-274 IAIIDGNK
+274 VAVINRKK

-289 VGQHNIYN
+289 VGKHNIYN
-297 AMAAILVGINL
+297 AMAAILVGLNL
-308 NMTIEEL
+308 NMTIEEI
-315 KYGLKNFQCTK
+315 KDGLKNFQCTK

-331 IKNDNLTII
+331 IKKDKLTII
-340 DSVYNAGI
+340 DSVYNASI
-348 DSMVAALNILG
+348 DSMSAALNILG

-378 EEFGHRQVGK
+378 AEFGHRQVGK
-388 ADLNNVDILIAIGKD
+388 AALGNIDIMIAIGKD
-403 SEFIVQELKENNMNP
+403 SEFIVKELKENNMNEN
-418 DNLYHFETK
+418 NLYHFETK
-427 EEAIKNLDNI
+427 EEAIENLDNI
-437 IKENDII
+437 IKDDDVI

-451 MHLEKIVEYLNN
+451 MNLEKVVEYLNK
-463 RQNN
+463 

>member
-11 LASEGK
+11 LASEGQ
-17 LVSKCN
+17 LVSKCS

-33 DSRKASKDNAFVAI
+33 DSRKASKENAFVAI
-47 VGENLDGHDFIN
+47 VGENLDGHDF
-59 LVINL
+59 INL

-88 NVIEVNNTEIALGDI
+88 NVIEVNNTEVAFGDI
-103 ARFYKNKFEIPF
+103 ARLYKNKFEIPF

-181 YLANIVNP
+181 YLVNIVNP

-203 HLGSRE
+203 HLGSRD

-222 DESSLLIVNGDDD
+222 DENSLLIVNGDDD
-235 CLKTLKDKE
+235 CLKTLKDKH
-244 LVYNLRTFGF
+244 LVYKLKTFGF
-254 EKYNDIYCESFE
+254 EKDNDIYCESFE
-266 MDEDSINF
+266 MDEDNINF
-274 IAIIDGNK
+274 IAVIDGK
-282 EEFFIPT
+282 RDEFFIPT
-289 VGQHNIYN
+289 VGKHNIYN
-297 AMAAILVGINL
+297 AMAAILAGINM
-308 NMTIEEL
+308 NMTLEEI
-315 KYGLKNFQCTK
+315 KDGLKNFQCTK

-331 IKNDNLTII
+331 IKSNNLTII
-340 DSVYNAGI
+340 DSVYNASI
-348 DSMVAALNILG
+348 DSMTAALNILG
-359 RYENRR
+359 RYKSRR

-378 EEFGHRQVGK
+378 AEFGHRQVGK
-388 ADLNNVDILIAIGKD
+388 AALNNVDILISIGKD
-403 SEFIVQELKENNMNP
+403 SEFIVKELKENNMNP
-418 DNLYHFETK
+418 DNLYNFETK
-427 EEAIKNLDNI
+427 EEAIEKLDDI
-437 IKENDII
+437 IKENDTI

-451 MHLEKIVEYLNN
+451 MHLEKIVEYLNK
-463 RQNN
+463 

>member
-11 LASEGK
+11 LASEGQ

-23 EETLVNDIVI
+23 EETIVSNIVI
-33 DSRKASKDNAFVAI
+33 DSRKAGKDSAFVAI
-47 VGENLDGHDFIN
+47 VGENLDGHNF
-59 LVINL
+59 INL

-70 KTIIKNKDN
+70 KTIIKNKNN
-79 NVDIENKEI
+79 NVDIENKEV
-88 NVIEVNNTEIALGDI
+88 NVIEVSDTEIALGDI
-103 ARFYKNKFEIPF
+103 AKFYKNKFKIPF

-175 GFNEIE
+175 GFNEIK

-203 HLGSRE
+203 HLGSRD

-215 MEITTNF
+215 MEIATNF
-222 DESSLLIVNGDDD
+222 DENSLLIVNGDDD
-235 CLKTLKDKE
+235 CLITLKTKD
-244 LVYNLRTFGF
+244 LVYKLRTFGF
-254 EKYNDIYCESFE
+254 DKDNDIYCESYE
-266 MDEDSINF
+266 MDEESINF
-274 IAIIDGNK
+274 VAVINGKK
-282 EEFFIPT
+282 EELFIPT
-289 VGQHNIYN
+289 VGKHNIYN
-297 AMAAILVGINL
+297 AMAAILVGLNL
-308 NMTIEEL
+308 NMTIEEI
-315 KYGLKNFQCTK
+315 KDGLKNFQCTK

-331 IKNDNLTII
+331 IKKDKLTII
-340 DSVYNAGI
+340 DSVYNASI
-348 DSMVAALNILG
+348 DSMSAALNILG

-378 EEFGHRQVGK
+378 AEFGHRQVGK
-388 ADLNNVDILIAIGKD
+388 AALGNIDIMIAIGKD
-403 SEFIVQELKENNMNP
+403 SEFIVKELKENNMNEN
-418 DNLYHFETK
+418 NLYHFETK
-427 EEAIKNLDNI
+427 EEAIESLDNI
-437 IKENDII
+437 IKDDDVI

-451 MHLEKIVEYLNN
+451 MNLEKVVEYLNK
-463 RQNN
+463 

>member
-11 LASEGK
+11 LASEGQ

-23 EETLVNDIVI
+23 EETIVSNIVI
-33 DSRKASKDNAFVAI
+33 DSRKAGKDSAFVAI
-47 VGENLDGHDFIN
+47 VGENLDGHNF
-59 LVINL
+59 INL

-70 KTIIKNKDN
+70 KTIIKNKNN
-79 NVDIENKEI
+79 NVDIENKEV
-88 NVIEVNNTEIALGDI
+88 NVIEVSDTEIALGDI
-103 ARFYKNKFEIPF
+103 AKFYKNKFKIPF

-203 HLGSRE
+203 HLGSRD

-215 MEITTNF
+215 MEVATNF
-222 DESSLLIVNGDDD
+222 DENSLLIVNGDDD
-235 CLKTLKDKE
+235 CLKTLKTKD
-244 LVYNLRTFGF
+244 LVYKLRTFGF
-254 EKYNDIYCESFE
+254 DKDNDIYCKSYE
-266 MDEDSINF
+266 MDEESINF
-274 IAIIDGNK
+274 VAVINRKK

-289 VGQHNIYN
+289 VGKHNIYN
-297 AMAAILVGINL
+297 AMAAILVGLNL
-308 NMTIEEL
+308 NMTIEEI
-315 KYGLKNFQCTK
+315 KDGLKNFQCTK

-331 IKNDNLTII
+331 IKKDILTII
-340 DSVYNAGI
+340 DSVYNASI
-348 DSMVAALNILG
+348 DSMSAALNILG

-378 EEFGHRQVGK
+378 AEFGHRQVGK
-388 ADLNNVDILIAIGKD
+388 AALGNIDIMIAIGKD
-403 SEFIVQELKENNMNP
+403 SEFIVKELKENNMNEN
-418 DNLYHFETK
+418 NLYHFETK
-427 EEAIKNLDNI
+427 EEAIENLDNI
-437 IKENDII
+437 IKDDDVI

-451 MHLEKIVEYLNN
+451 MNLEKVVEYLNK
-463 RQNN
+463 

>member
-17 LVSKCN
+17 LVCKSN
-23 EETLVNDIVI
+23 EEVLVNDIVI

-47 VGENLDGHDFIN
+47 VGENLDGHDF
-59 LVINL
+59 INL

-103 ARFYKNKFEIPF
+103 ARFYKNKFKIPF

-134 ISAKYNSLKNV
+134 VSEKYNSLKNV

-181 YLANIVNP
+181 YLVNIVNP
-189 QIGIISNIGYSHVE
+189 QIGVISNIGYSHVE
-203 HLGSRE
+203 HLGSRD

-222 DESSLLIVNGDDD
+222 DENSLLIINGDDD
-235 CLKTLKDKE
+235 CLKTLKNKE
-244 LVYNLRTFGF
+244 LVYKLRTFGF
-254 EKYNDIYCESFE
+254 EKDNDIYCESFK
-266 MDEDSINF
+266 MDEESITF
-274 IAIIDGNK
+274 IAVVDGKK

-289 VGQHNIYN
+289 VGKHNIYN

-308 NMTIEEL
+308 NMTIEEI
-315 KYGLKNFQCTK
+315 KNGLKKFQCTK

-331 IKNDNLTII
+331 IKNNNITII
-340 DSVYNAGI
+340 DSVYNASI
-348 DSMVAALNILG
+348 DSMTAALNILG
-359 RYENRR
+359 RYEQRR

-378 EEFGHRQVGK
+378 AEFGHRQVGK
-388 ADLNNVDILIAIGKD
+388 SALNNVDVLIAIGKN
-403 SEFIVQELKENNMNP
+403 SEFIVEELKLNNMNSN
-418 DNLYHFETK
+418 NLYHFETK
-427 EEAIKNLDNI
+427 EKAIEKLDDI
-437 IKENDII
+437 IQENDII

-451 MHLEKIVEYLNN
+451 MHLEKIVEYLNK
-463 RQNN
+463 

>member
-11 LASEGK
+11 LASEGQ

-23 EETLVNDIVI
+23 EETIVSNIVI
-33 DSRKASKDNAFVAI
+33 DSRKAGKDSAFVAI
-47 VGENLDGHDFIN
+47 VGENLDGHNF
-59 LVINL
+59 INL

-70 KTIIKNKDN
+70 KTIIKNKNN
-79 NVDIENKEI
+79 NVDIENKEV
-88 NVIEVNNTEIALGDI
+88 NVIEVSDTEIALGDI
-103 ARFYKNKFEIPF
+103 AKFYKNKFKIPF

-175 GFNEIE
+175 GFNDIE

-203 HLGSRE
+203 HLGSRD

-215 MEITTNF
+215 MEIATNF
-222 DESSLLIVNGDDD
+222 DENSLLIVNGDDD
-235 CLKTLKDKE
+235 CLKTLKTKV
-244 LVYNLRTFGF
+244 LVYKLRTFGF
-254 EKYNDIYCESFE
+254 DKDNDIYCESYE
-266 MDEDSINF
+266 MDEESINF
-274 IAIIDGNK
+274 VAVINGKK
-282 EEFFIPT
+282 EELFIPT
-289 VGQHNIYN
+289 VGKHNIYN
-297 AMAAILVGINL
+297 AMAAILVGLNL
-308 NMTIEEL
+308 NMTIEEI
-315 KYGLKNFQCTK
+315 KDGLKNFQCTK

-331 IKNDNLTII
+331 IKKDKLTII
-340 DSVYNAGI
+340 DSVYNASI
-348 DSMVAALNILG
+348 DSMSAALNILG

-378 EEFGHRQVGK
+378 AEFGHRQVGK
-388 ADLNNVDILIAIGKD
+388 AALGNIDIMIAIGKD
-403 SEFIVQELKENNMNP
+403 SEFIVKELKENNMNEN
-418 DNLYHFETK
+418 NLYHFETK
-427 EEAIKNLDNI
+427 EEAIESLDNI
-437 IKENDII
+437 IKDDDVI

-451 MHLEKIVEYLNN
+451 MNLEKVVEYLNK
-463 RQNN
+463 

>member
-11 LASEGK
+11 LASEGQ

-23 EETLVNDIVI
+23 EETIVSNIVI
-33 DSRKASKDNAFVAI
+33 DSRKAGKDSAFVAI
-47 VGENLDGHDFIN
+47 VGENLDGHNF
-59 LVINL
+59 INL

-70 KTIIKNKDN
+70 KTIIKNKNN
-79 NVDIENKEI
+79 NVDIENKEV
-88 NVIEVNNTEIALGDI
+88 NVIDVSDTEIALGDI
-103 ARFYKNKFEIPF
+103 AKFYKNKFKIPF

-203 HLGSRE
+203 HLGSRD

-215 MEITTNF
+215 MEIATNF
-222 DESSLLIVNGDDD
+222 DENSLLIVNGDDD
-235 CLKTLKDKE
+235 CLKTLKTKV
-244 LVYNLRTFGF
+244 LVYKLRTFGF
-254 EKYNDIYCESFE
+254 DKDNDIYCESYE
-266 MDEDSINF
+266 MDEESINF
-274 IAIIDGNK
+274 VAVINGKK

-289 VGQHNIYN
+289 VGKHNIYN
-297 AMAAILVGINL
+297 AMAAILVGLNL
-308 NMTIEEL
+308 NMTIEEI
-315 KYGLKNFQCTK
+315 KDGLKNFQCTK

-331 IKNDNLTII
+331 IKKDKLTII
-340 DSVYNAGI
+340 DSVYNASI
-348 DSMVAALNILG
+348 DSMSAALNILG

-378 EEFGHRQVGK
+378 AEFGHRQVGK
-388 ADLNNVDILIAIGKD
+388 AALGNIDIMIAIGKD
-403 SEFIVQELKENNMNP
+403 SEFIVKELKENNMNEN
-418 DNLYHFETK
+418 NLYHFETK
-427 EEAIKNLDNI
+427 EEAIENLDNI
-437 IKENDII
+437 IKDDDVI

-451 MHLEKIVEYLNN
+451 MNLEKVVEYLNK
-463 RQNN
+463 